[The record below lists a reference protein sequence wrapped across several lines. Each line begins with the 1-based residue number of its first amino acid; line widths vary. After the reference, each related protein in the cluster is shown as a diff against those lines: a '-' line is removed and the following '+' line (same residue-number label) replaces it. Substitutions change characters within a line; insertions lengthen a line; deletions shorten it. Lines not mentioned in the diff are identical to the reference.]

1 MQSRFLPF
9 AALLL
14 LRFGRYFLGDKDGI
28 DGSCF
33 LHQTELLRRIDAS
46 ALHEQAKEN
55 KEDKDSAERHQVNA
69 ESPAISLTV
78 PGAQEAGEHGK

>member
-9 AALLL
+9 TTLLR
-14 LRFGRYFLGDKDGI
+14 LRFGRYLLGDKDGI

-33 LHQTELLRRIDAS
+33 LHRTKLLRRIDAS

-55 KEDKDSAERHQVNA
+55 KEDKESGERHQVNA

-78 PGAQEAGEHGK
+78 PGAEEAGEHGK